1 MVIFRITKHLI
12 VSCNFYLYPLFCAKI
27 MTWGCEIFT
36 CHKTDSFSHKSF
48 PSSVLGIKDFH
59 WTLFLQ
65 KFRPLILREKHDP
78 EHHEFF
84 VLSEIDSFRSK
95 THASYVLGIKDFHRV
110 LFFSFSFS
118 QLICAKIMTLVS
130 GIFEHNKTCYFSL
143 ESYALVF
150 WAWKTSTVLFYF
162 IFAKI
167 HASYI
172 VQKSWWEC
180 DHHPQTSKS
189 EFWHSIHASE

>member
-1 MVIFRITKHLI
+1 MWVVIFICTLCFAQKSWLEA
-12 VSCNFYLYPLFCAKI
+12 VK
-27 MTWGCEIFT
+27 
-36 CHKTDSFSHKSF
+36 FSHVIR
-48 PSSVLGIKDFH
+48 PTPLGIKDIH

-84 VLSEIDSFRSK
+84 VLNEIDSFRSK

-118 QLICAKIMTLVS
+118 QLICAKIMTQVS

-167 HASYI
+167 HASYMA
-172 VQKSWWEC
+172 QKSWWDC
-180 DHHPQTSKS
+180 AHPPPNIQIGVLALNPC
-189 EFWHSIHASE
+189 EWVELC